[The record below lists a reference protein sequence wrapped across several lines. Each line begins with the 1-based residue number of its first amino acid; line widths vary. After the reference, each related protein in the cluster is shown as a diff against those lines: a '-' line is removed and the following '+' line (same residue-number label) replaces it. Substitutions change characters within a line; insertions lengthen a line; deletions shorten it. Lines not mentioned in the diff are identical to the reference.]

1 MEYLFV
7 LGVIGFCIVSRGF
20 RILTFV
26 VVGAFALFWGVV
38 LWQGVFNSPASWER
52 ASTPALSA
60 APKPGVPPARI
71 IDPFEAA
78 GFTDEGPNS
87 DAKPRQLRQR

>member
-26 VVGAFALFWGVV
+26 VGAFALFWGVFFWEA
-38 LWQGVFNSPASWER
+38 LFNSPASWER
-52 ASTPALSA
+52 ASTPAISQ
-60 APKPGVPPARI
+60 P
-71 IDPFEAA
+71 IDLAEP
-78 GFTDEGPNS
+78 
-87 DAKPRQLRQR
+87 